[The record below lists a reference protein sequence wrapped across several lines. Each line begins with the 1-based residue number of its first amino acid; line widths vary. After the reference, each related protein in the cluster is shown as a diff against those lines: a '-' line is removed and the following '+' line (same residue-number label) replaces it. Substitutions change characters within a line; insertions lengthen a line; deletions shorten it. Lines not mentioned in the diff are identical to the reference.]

1 MKARK
6 QKRKKWWVVRKI
18 DIFDTTLRDGEQSA
32 GINLNTAEKLEIA
45 KQLEKFGA
53 TIIEA
58 GFPASSPG
66 DFEAVQRIAN
76 TVKNSTV
83 TGLARAMKS
92 DIETS
97 WEALRGAEQPHL
109 HVFLATSPIHM
120 EYKLQKTPDQ
130 VVDIAVEAVKY
141 ARKFFPRVQW
151 SAEDAFRSDHE
162 FLVRI
167 INQVIAAGATV
178 INIPD
183 TVGYATPQE
192 YGALFKYLK
201 ENVTGIDKVKLSA
214 HCHND
219 LGMAVANSIAAIENG
234 AEQVEGTING
244 IGERAGNAALEEIAV
259 ALHIRKDFYGF
270 ETGINLQEI
279 KRTSQLVS
287 QLTGVVI
294 QPNKAIVGKNAFAH
308 ESGIH
313 QDGYLKNRQTYEIIT
328 PELIGDKTEPLALG
342 KHSGRHAFKD
352 RAITMGFELS
362 DEKLNQAFAE
372 FKKLA
377 DRKKEI
383 TEDDLFILFTDQQIK
398 YKDTPVYEL
407 TNVQVQYGTANI
419 PTATV
424 SAVEP
429 SGESITVA
437 ATGAGS
443 VEAIF
448 NTLELLVTGEVHIL
462 DYRVTSIGKGRDA
475 LGEAVVNLS
484 IDGEV
489 SIGRDV
495 AQDVLE
501 ASAKAYLNAINRH
514 LMKKAMPVRETVT
527 ELN

>member
-1 MKARK
+1 M
-6 QKRKKWWVVRKI
+6 RKI

-45 KQLEKFGA
+45 RQLEKLGV

-83 TGLARAMKS
+83 TGLARAMKK
-92 DIETS
+92 DIDVS
-97 WEALRGAEQPHL
+97 WEALRGGVNPHI

-120 EYKLQKTPDQ
+120 EYKLKKTPDQ
-130 VVDIAVEAVKY
+130 VVEAAVDAVKY
-141 ARKFFPRVQW
+141 AKQKFPNVQW
-151 SAEDAFRSDHE
+151 SAEDAFRSDKE

-167 INQVIAAGATV
+167 INKVIEAGANV

-183 TVGYATPQE
+183 TVGYATPAE

-201 ENVTGIDKVKLSA
+201 ENVTGIEKVKLSS
-214 HCHND
+214 HCHDD

-234 AEQVEGTING
+234 ADQVECTING
-244 IGERAGNAALEEIAV
+244 IGERAGNASLEEIAV
-259 ALHIRKDFYGF
+259 ALHIRKDFYGL

-279 KRTSQLVS
+279 KRSSQLVS
-287 QLTGVVI
+287 RLTGVVI
-294 QPNKAIVGKNAFAH
+294 QPNKAVVGKNAFAH

-313 QDGYLKNRQTYEIIT
+313 QDGMLKNRETYEIIT
-328 PELIGDKTEPLALG
+328 PELIGETDMPLALG

-352 RAITMGFELS
+352 RAISMGFDLS
-362 DEKLNQAFAE
+362 DKQLNEAFDD

-383 TEDDLFILFTDQQIK
+383 TEDDLFVLFTGQQLAET
-398 YKDTPVYEL
+398 DTPIYEL
-407 TNVQVQYGTANI
+407 HNVQVQYGTSNI

-424 SAVEP
+424 TATVP
-429 SGESITVA
+429 SGETVTVA
-437 ATGAGS
+437 TTGAGS
-443 VEAIF
+443 VESIF
-448 NTLELLVTGEVHIL
+448 NALELAIKGEVQIL

-475 LGEAVVNLS
+475 LGEAIINLNYN
-484 IDGEV
+484 GLELR
-489 SIGRDV
+489 GRDV

-501 ASAKAYLNAINRH
+501 ASAKAYLNAINRQ
-514 LMKKAMPVRETVT
+514 LVREQMRKQ
-527 ELN
+527 ELLS

>member
-1 MKARK
+1 M
-6 QKRKKWWVVRKI
+6 RKI

-45 KQLEKFGA
+45 RQLEKLGV

-83 TGLARAMKS
+83 TGLARAMKK
-92 DIETS
+92 DIDVS
-97 WEALRGAEQPHL
+97 WEALRGGVNPHI

-120 EYKLQKTPDQ
+120 EYKLKKTPDQ
-130 VVDIAVEAVKY
+130 VVEAAVDAVKY
-141 ARKFFPRVQW
+141 AKQKFPNVQW
-151 SAEDAFRSDHE
+151 SAEDAFRSDKE

-167 INQVIAAGATV
+167 INKVIEAGANV

-183 TVGYATPQE
+183 TVGYATPAE

-201 ENVTGIDKVKLSA
+201 ENVTGIEKVKLSS
-214 HCHND
+214 HCHDD

-234 AEQVEGTING
+234 ADQVECTVNG
-244 IGERAGNAALEEIAV
+244 IGERAGNASLEEIAV
-259 ALHIRKDFYGF
+259 ALHIRKDFYGL

-279 KRTSQLVS
+279 KRSSQLVS
-287 QLTGVVI
+287 RLTGVVI
-294 QPNKAIVGKNAFAH
+294 QPNKAVVGKNAFAH

-313 QDGYLKNRQTYEIIT
+313 QDGMLKNRETYEIIT
-328 PELIGDKTEPLALG
+328 PELIGETDMPLALG

-352 RAITMGFELS
+352 RAISMGFDLS
-362 DEKLNQAFAE
+362 DKQLNEAFDD

-383 TEDDLFILFTDQQIK
+383 TEDDLFVLFTGQQLAET
-398 YKDTPVYEL
+398 DTPIYEL
-407 TNVQVQYGTANI
+407 HNVQVQYGTSNI

-424 SAVEP
+424 TATVP
-429 SGESITVA
+429 SGETVTVA
-437 ATGAGS
+437 TTGAGS
-443 VEAIF
+443 VESIF
-448 NTLELLVTGEVHIL
+448 NALELAIKGEVQIL

-475 LGEAVVNLS
+475 LGEAIINLNYN
-484 IDGEV
+484 GLELR
-489 SIGRDV
+489 GRDV

-501 ASAKAYLNAINRH
+501 ASAKAYLNAINRQ
-514 LMKKAMPVRETVT
+514 LVREQMRKQ
-527 ELN
+527 ELLN

>member
-1 MKARK
+1 MR
-6 QKRKKWWVVRKI
+6 QI

-32 GINLNTAEKLEIA
+32 GINLNTAEKMEIA
-45 KQLEKFGA
+45 RQLERFGA
-53 TIIEA
+53 TVIEA

-83 TGLARAMKS
+83 TGLARPMKS
-92 DIETS
+92 DIDTS
-97 WEALRGAEQPHL
+97 WEALKGGQQPHL

-120 EYKLQKTPDQ
+120 EHKLMKTPDQ

-141 ARKFFPRVQW
+141 AKKFFPLVQW
-151 SAEDAFRSDHE
+151 SAEDAFRSDPA

-167 INQVIAAGATV
+167 INQVIKAGATT

-192 YGALFKYLK
+192 YGALFKFLK
-201 ENVTGIDKVKLSA
+201 ENVTGIERVKLSA

-234 AEQVEGTING
+234 ADQVEGTING

-259 ALHIRKDFYGF
+259 ALHIRKDVYGF

-294 QPNKAIVGKNAFAH
+294 QPNKAVVGKNAFAH

-313 QDGYLKNRQTYEIIT
+313 QDGMLKNRETYEIIT
-328 PELIGDKTEPLALG
+328 PELIGETTAPLALG

-352 RAITMGFELS
+352 RAISMGFELS
-362 DEKLNQAFAE
+362 EAQLNEAFIE

-383 TEDDLFILFTDQQIK
+383 TEDDLFVLFTGKQIAHA
-398 YKDTPVYEL
+398 DADIYEL
-407 TNVQVQYGTANI
+407 TNVQVQYGTSNV
-419 PTATV
+419 PTATIAANV
-424 SAVEP
+424 P
-429 SGESITVA
+429 SGENVVVA
-437 ATGAGS
+437 TTGAGS

-448 NTLELLVTGEVHIL
+448 NALELLVKGHVNIL

-475 LGEAVVNLS
+475 LGEAVVNLRFN
-484 IDGEV
+484 GETFT
-489 SIGRDV
+489 GRDIS
-495 AQDVLE
+495 QDVLE
-501 ASAKAYLNAINRH
+501 ASAKAYLNAINRK
-514 LMKKAMPVRETVT
+514 LVKDQVKVMETVSQ
-527 ELN
+527 

>member
-1 MKARK
+1 M
-6 QKRKKWWVVRKI
+6 RKI

-45 KQLEKFGA
+45 RLLERFGA
-53 TIIEA
+53 TVIEA

-66 DFEAVQRIAN
+66 DFEAVKRIAE
-76 TVKNSTV
+76 TVKRSTV
-83 TGLARAMKS
+83 TGLARAMKR
-92 DIETS
+92 DIDTS

-120 EYKLQKTPDQ
+120 EYKLKKTPDQ

-141 ARKFFPRVQW
+141 AKRFFPLVQW
-151 SAEDAFRSDHE
+151 SAEDAFRSDPA

-167 INQVIAAGATV
+167 INEVIQAGATT

-192 YGALFKYLK
+192 YGALFKFLK
-201 ENVTGIDKVKLSA
+201 ENVTGIERVKLSA

-234 AEQVEGTING
+234 ADQVEGTING

-259 ALHIRKDFYGF
+259 ALHIRKDFYGV

-294 QPNKAIVGKNAFAH
+294 QPNKAVVGKNAFAH

-313 QDGYLKNRQTYEIIT
+313 QDGMLKNRETYEIIT
-328 PELIGDKTEPLALG
+328 PELIGETTAPLALG

-352 RAITMGFELS
+352 RAVSMGFELT
-362 DEKLNQAFAE
+362 DEQLNEAFAE
-372 FKKLA
+372 FKNLA
-377 DRKKEI
+377 DKKKEI
-383 TEDDLFILFTDQQIK
+383 TEDDLFVLFTGKQIE
-398 YKDTPVYEL
+398 YSDVPTYEL
-407 TNVQVQYGTANI
+407 TNVQVQYGTSNV

-424 SAVEP
+424 SATVP
-429 SGESITVA
+429 TGEKVVVA
-437 ATGAGS
+437 TTGAGS

-448 NTLELLVTGEVHIL
+448 NTLEQLVKGQVHIL

-484 IDGEV
+484 FNGEV
-489 SIGRDV
+489 LTGRDV

-501 ASAKAYLNAINRH
+501 ASAKAYLNAINRK
-514 LMKKAMPVRETVT
+514 LIKSAVKVKEPVS
-527 ELN
+527 